1 MKQSLKYKILGALSA
16 VFLSNAPLMAQSTYS
31 APEAEFLSFNTDM
44 LLMLVAIFLVI
55 PLIALARVLYL
66 QAELK
71 FGKKSK
77 VLSVLTL
84 VGLFAS
90 SSAQASAFSQFNTT
104 SWVLFSIILVE
115 LVAIAILAHHSIQ
128 LLGKHES
135 LVSGKPVNGIASLWE
150 RLNKFRP
157 IEEEGEIEM
166 EHSYDG
172 IKELD
177 NATPPWFTIAFLGSI
192 VIAFVYLWVYHVSKS
207 APMQIEEYN
216 IEMAAA
222 EAAHAE
228 YLKIQPSIDENS
240 VKLLT
245 DAASIESGKKIFD
258 ANCVACHR
266 NDGGGT
272 IGPNLTDEFWL
283 HGGSVKDVFSTIKY
297 GVLDK
302 GMVPW
307 KDDLSPNQIA
317 QVVAYIHS
325 LKGTN
330 PANAKAAEGE
340 IYNEEEPVAAN

>member
-1 MKQSLKYKILGALSA
+1 MKQSLKYKLLGVLSA
-16 VFLSNAPLMAQSTYS
+16 VLLSNSSLMAQSASST
-31 APEAEFLSFNTDM
+31 PEAEFLSFNTDM
-44 LLMLVAIFLVI
+44 LLLLTAIFLVI
-55 PLIALARVLYL
+55 PLIALARVLFL
-66 QAELK
+66 QVALK
-71 FGKKSK
+71 LGKGLK
-77 VLSVLTL
+77 VTSVIAL
-84 VGLFAS
+84 VVLLAS
-90 SSAQASAFSQFNTT
+90 SSAQASAFSQFNSTT
-104 SWVLFSIILVE
+104 WVLFSIILVE
-115 LVAIAILAHHSIQ
+115 LLAIAILAYNSIQ
-128 LLGKHES
+128 LLGKNAS
-135 LVSGKPVNGIASLWE
+135 LESGKPVNAFGSLWE

-157 IEEEGEIEM
+157 IEEEGEIVM
-166 EHSYDG
+166 EHEYDG

-177 NATPPWFTIAFLGSI
+177 NATPPWFTIAFIGSI
-192 VIAFVYLWVYHVSKS
+192 VIAFIYLWVYHVSKS

-228 YLKIQPSIDENS
+228 YLKTQPSIDENS

-272 IGPNLTDEFWL
+272 IGPNLTDEYWL
-283 HGGSVKDVFSTIKY
+283 HGGSIKDVFSTIKY

-317 QVVAYIHS
+317 QVASYIHS

-340 IYNEEEPVAAN
+340 IFVEGEPVAAN